1 MKTGM
6 TTALVKTI
14 SPLRAAVALA
24 LAGLVTT
31 GCASTFLTPHEE
43 SHCRNALE
51 TLGKWTGET
60 GDPSIVDTY
69 TSKRTVDG
77 KQVRVVNINYRQGGT
92 GRLITCTY
100 ARSGEGPAIDV
111 IYKNVH
117 LTDDDLKRLN
127 AAVK

>member
-1 MKTGM
+1 MKTGL
-6 TTALVKTI
+6 TTVLVKTAL
-14 SPLRAAVALA
+14 PVRAMVVLA
-24 LAGLVTT
+24 LAGMVT
-31 GCASTFLTPHEE
+31 GCVSDVLTPHEE
-43 SHCRNALE
+43 SHCRSALD

-60 GDPSIVDTY
+60 GDPTIVNTY
-69 TSKRTVDG
+69 SSTRTVDG
-77 KQVRVVNINYRQGGT
+77 KQVRIVNISYRQGGT

-100 ARSGEGPAIDV
+100 DVSGKGPVLDV

>member
-14 SPLRAAVALA
+14 SPLRAMVVLA
-24 LAGLVTT
+24 LAGMVT
-31 GCASTFLTPHEE
+31 GCVSDVLTPHEE
-43 SHCRNALE
+43 SHCRSALE

-60 GDPSIVDTY
+60 GDPTI
-69 TSKRTVDG
+69 
-77 KQVRVVNINYRQGGT
+77 VNISYRQGGT

-100 ARSGEGPAIDV
+100 ARSGEGPALDV